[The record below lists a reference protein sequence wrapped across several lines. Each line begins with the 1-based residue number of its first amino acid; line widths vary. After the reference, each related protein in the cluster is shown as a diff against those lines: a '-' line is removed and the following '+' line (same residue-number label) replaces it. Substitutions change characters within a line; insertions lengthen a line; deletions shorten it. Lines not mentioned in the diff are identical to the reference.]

1 MTAIPDPLA
10 PGPLL
15 GRSAVQAAWR
25 AALLAVEASQRQLT
39 LVDRDFAQWP
49 LGEPA
54 VLDHLGQWL
63 RLPGRQLRLLA
74 LDFAST
80 ERALPRLARWRREM
94 AHTLLCATPVDDAGL
109 AWPSVLLTGT
119 MAVQLLDPLHWRARL
134 HRGAAEMQA
143 LTHEIDAL
151 AQRCEPA
158 WPVTHLGL

>member
-1 MTAIPDPLA
+1 MTSNSDPQV

-25 AALLAVEASQRQLT
+25 AALLAVDSTQRQVT
-39 LVDRDFAQWP
+39 LVDRDFAHWP

-80 ERALPRLARWRREM
+80 ERALPRLARWRRDVVH
-94 AHTLLCATPVDDAGL
+94 ALQCATPVDDAGL
-109 AWPSVLLTGT
+109 AWPSVLMTGT
-119 MAVQLLDPLHWRARL
+119 TAVQLLDPLHWRARL
-134 HRGAAEMQA
+134 HHGAAEMQA
-143 LTHEIDAL
+143 LAHEIDAL